1 MLTLS
6 QGGDRFWC
14 QQIYR
19 SLIFYFIP
27 QSKDK
32 PCWGST
38 PDAPQRVHP
47 GSLLPVFSV
56 VSARYPS
63 APVYEY
69 LPEVPVHWD
78 RPRNRCRWNSGYT
91 PWHAP
96 LPDRGHARHEPPRRG
111 WCRSDSRCRQSHGH
125 GGHDGSLLPCNAA
138 WHGWHYNESQSG
150 RKAKVFQLI
159 VI

>member
-63 APVYEY
+63 APVYGY

-78 RPRNRCRWNSGYT
+78 RPRNRCRWNIGYT
-91 PWHAP
+91 SWRVRHLIEGTPGMNHPVASDVVVIADVGKATGTMVTTAVVHGVT
-96 LPDRGHARHEPPRRG
+96 LRGT
-111 WCRSDSRCRQSHGH
+111 
-125 GGHDGSLLPCNAA
+125 GGTTMNHYQIDATVVLILAA
-138 WHGWHYNESQSG
+138 
-150 RKAKVFQLI
+150 V
-159 VI
+159 